1 MTRGQR
7 FQPYKLPVA
16 AIASGIISF
25 SQFEP
30 IPIADCT
37 TLTHS
42 QGFEASDLEKFHHR
56 EEDLQVQPRGP
67 SAMQSQ
73 SMADSNDENIIA
85 DDELEKRVCMATR
98 REESPEIAI
107 GSERSSVV
115 GSNHSEEKTLLT
127 EPIQTHMGGFKL
139 MMFNRLATQA
149 HLNEEHLALGR
160 QMCNIDNADQFVAC
174 VISTLAVRQEVVLL
188 RRDISRQLGEIRT
201 ACVSKSDNDVW
212 KANEELKAY
221 LRSVATQRIM
231 DGDLQGYTA
240 TEEKSNNGVKHKLA
254 FSLYAKVLS
263 AVLSNPDQW
272 KRRCLPPG
280 YGTDPDPRSTKALQ
294 TAINNV
300 LKEIRKE
307 FDGVLLSNI
316 NLPNRSAEQVNAN
329 VPKIDGVILKLWEKK
344 HTQVGGCILV
354 EDEILDAVD
363 HLQEARYAWL
373 RMQAIHWGLNIGVY
387 KKQTLWNVV
396 DRKLEYL
403 RGQTLRYRYAFYIV
417 AVNDDIDRIDGSKNF
432 EELKAITNFAP
443 PDEAQIQTVMKELDE
458 TYRESTGADEASHEQ
473 TLAPCD

>member
-7 FQPYKLPVA
+7 FQPYKIPGAAVA
-16 AIASGIISF
+16 DSGSQSQHNQDQHPERPSSNEKSTNKGKLNHLISDTDL
-25 SQFEP
+25 SQY
-30 IPIADCT
+30 
-37 TLTHS
+37 
-42 QGFEASDLEKFHHR
+42 QGLEASDLEQFNHG
-56 EEDLQVQPRGP
+56 EEDSQPQPRGTSVIKP
-67 SAMQSQ
+67 RSTANN
-73 SMADSNDENIIA
+73 NDENIIA
-85 DDELEKRVCMATR
+85 NDELEKCVRMATR
-98 REESPEIAI
+98 CEESPDVEL
-107 GSERSSVV
+107 GSERSSIAV
-115 GSNHSEEKTLLT
+115 SNQSEEKHVLT

-139 MMFNRLATQA
+139 MIFNRLSTQA
-149 HLNEEHLALGR
+149 HLDDEHLALGR

-174 VISTLAVRQEVVLL
+174 VISTLAVRQEVVSL

-201 ACVSKSDNDVW
+201 ASVSKSENDVW

-231 DGDLQGYTA
+231 DGDLQAYTA

-307 FDGVLLSNI
+307 FDGVL
-316 NLPNRSAEQVNAN
+316 
-329 VPKIDGVILKLWEKK
+329 WEKK
-344 HTQVGGCILV
+344 HTQVGGRILV

-373 RMQAIHWGLNIGVY
+373 
-387 KKQTLWNVV
+387 KQTLWNVV

-403 RGQTLRYRYAFYIV
+403 RGKPLRYRYAFYIV

-443 PDEAQIQTVMKELDE
+443 PEEAQIQTVMKELDE
-458 TYRESTGADEASHEQ
+458 TYGESTGAEEASHRQ

>member
-16 AIASGIISF
+16 AIADS
-25 SQFEP
+25 
-30 IPIADCT
+30 
-37 TLTHS
+37 
-42 QGFEASDLEKFHHR
+42 ASDLEKFHNL
-56 EEDLQVQPRGP
+56 EEASQVWPCGTG
-67 SAMQSQ
+67 AIKSQ

-98 REESPEIAI
+98 CEEPPDIDNAL
-107 GSERSSVV
+107 ERSSLAA
-115 GSNHSEEKTLLT
+115 SNHSDEKTIIT

-139 MMFNRLATQA
+139 MMFNRLAMQA
-149 HLNEEHLALGR
+149 HLDEEHLALGR

-174 VISTLAVRQEVVLL
+174 VISTLVVCQEVVSL
-188 RRDISRQLGEIRT
+188 RHDISRQLGEIRT
-201 ACVSKSDNDVW
+201 AW
-212 KANEELKAY
+212 AY

-231 DGDLQGYTA
+231 DGDLQAYTA
-240 TEEKSNNGVKHKLA
+240 AEEKSSNGVKHKLA

-272 KRRCLPPG
+272 KRRRLPPG
-280 YGTDPDPRSTKALQ
+280 YGTDPDPQSTKALQ

-300 LKEIRKE
+300 LKEIQKE
-307 FDGVLLSNI
+307 FDSV
-316 NLPNRSAEQVNAN
+316 
-329 VPKIDGVILKLWEKK
+329 LWEKK

-354 EDEILDAVD
+354 EDKILDAVD

-403 RGQTLRYRYAFYIV
+403 RGKTLQYRYAFYIV
-417 AVNDDIDRIDGSKNF
+417 AVNDNIDQIDGSKNF
-432 EELKAITNFAP
+432 EELKVITNFAP
-443 PDEAQIQTVMKELDE
+443 PEEAQIQTVMKELDE
-458 TYRESTGADEASHEQ
+458 TYGESTGADEASHEQ